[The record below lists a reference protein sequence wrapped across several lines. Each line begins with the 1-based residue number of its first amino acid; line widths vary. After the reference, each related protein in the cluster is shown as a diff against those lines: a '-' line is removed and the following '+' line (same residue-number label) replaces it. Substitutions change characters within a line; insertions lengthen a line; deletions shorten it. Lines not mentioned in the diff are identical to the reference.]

1 MFLLNL
7 SKNNFLFCIENYNIK
22 LRFNKSI
29 KQYGRIFNIFRIIV
43 FVYYNP
49 RSNEAGSKECRH
61 LIEAKESLL
70 STLDALSNINSTDL
84 IQIQIKE
91 IYKKLEQMHDNRK
104 KIESA
109 TNYL

>member
-1 MFLLNL
+1 MLYFYINL
-7 SKNNFLFCIENYNIK
+7 MSY
-22 LRFNKSI
+22 
-29 KQYGRIFNIFRIIV
+29 
-43 FVYYNP
+43 
-49 RSNEAGSKECRH
+49 EAGSKECRH

-70 STLDALSNINSTDL
+70 SALDDLSNINSTDL

-91 IYKKLEQMHDNRK
+91 IYNKLEKMHDNRK

>member
-1 MFLLNL
+1 M
-7 SKNNFLFCIENYNIK
+7 SY
-22 LRFNKSI
+22 
-29 KQYGRIFNIFRIIV
+29 
-43 FVYYNP
+43 
-49 RSNEAGSKECRH
+49 EAGSKECRH

-70 STLDALSNINSTDL
+70 STLDALSNIHATDL

-91 IYKKLEQMHDNRK
+91 IYNKLEQMHDNRK